1 MSPRVRA
8 ALDPSS
14 AVLILAA
21 LAWLALFVTLA
32 VTSLGLVS
40 FLLGLLWAALLI
52 YLIAVI
58 AYAFA
63 REEDSPVKRWTRAA
77 LAAPRPAALA
87 VAGAWIVL
95 SLVLAIVNL
104 GGVAFPLG
112 FLWAV
117 MFLYLVAVA
126 IQDYARQQDGSG

>member
-1 MSPRVRA
+1 MNPRLRA

-14 AVLILAA
+14 AVLLLAA
-21 LAWLALFVTLA
+21 GAWLALFVTLA
-32 VTSLGLVS
+32 VTSLGLVA

-52 YLIAVI
+52 YLIAVV

-63 REEDSPVKRWTRAA
+63 REEDSPVKRWVRTA
-77 LAAPRPAALA
+77 LDAPRPVALA
-87 VAGAWIVL
+87 IVGAWLVL

-104 GGVAFPLG
+104 GGITFLLG

-117 MFLYLVAVA
+117 MFLYLIALA
-126 IQDYARQQDGSG
+126 IQDYGRQQDGSA